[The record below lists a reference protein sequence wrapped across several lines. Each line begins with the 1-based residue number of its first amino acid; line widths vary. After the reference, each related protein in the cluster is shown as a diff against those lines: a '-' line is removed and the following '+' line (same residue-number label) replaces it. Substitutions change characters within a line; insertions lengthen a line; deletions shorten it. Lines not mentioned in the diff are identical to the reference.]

1 MTVQTFIVVLET
13 PTGEQLK
20 WKTMAASGCKALLA
34 ATELMP
40 DHEVL
45 KIFREGEW

>member
-20 WKTMAASGCKALLA
+20 WKTMAQSGCKALLA
-34 ATELMP
+34 ATEFYP
-40 DHEVL
+40 DHEIL
-45 KIFREGEW
+45 KIFREGDW